1 MTSVS
6 HPEREPSN
14 DSVSLDLNAIVFV
27 LWKNKIILIMAA
39 VVSCVLGGIYAYTA
53 AQVWTSQALI
63 DQPTSREINHLR
75 LVVNKLVNNNIEP
88 KALASFEKEVIFKDF
103 IKGFNSADNKVN
115 FLIAEGI
122 VDSSPNPQKN
132 DSAQNQKAQLKKL
145 IKTIDAR
152 ALDKLS
158 DEVTL
163 SFSGDTSGDAK
174 RWLEKY
180 IAFIQAKQVEAKN
193 NELYSIW
200 QNRIKTLDAQY
211 DSVVTDTLQRQKDE
225 IIRTGYSLRISN
237 AAGLDK
243 PVENL
248 NNRDVFYIELGSKA
262 LAEKL
267 EVLRSMKDPEIMN
280 PELGSLRL
288 QINSL
293 KSLDIKNVSFQSFSY
308 LSSPDEP
315 ISRDKPRRPLIIIL
329 STFLGGIFGAG
340 VVLFRHSFRY
350 RQRGV

>member
-6 HPEREPSN
+6 HPERETLN
-14 DSVSLDLNAIVFV
+14 ASVSLDLNAIILV
-27 LWKNKIILIMAA
+27 LWKNKITIFLITL
-39 VVSCVLGGIYAYTA
+39 VSCVLGVIYAYTA

-63 DQPTSREINHLR
+63 DQPASKEINHLR

-88 KALASFEKEVIFKDF
+88 KSLSSFEKEVIFKDF
-103 IKGFNSADNKVN
+103 IKSFNSADNKVN
-115 FLIAEGI
+115 FLISEGI
-122 VDSSPNPQKN
+122 VDTSQNLQQH
-132 DSAQNQKAQLKKL
+132 DSAQNQKVQLKKL
-145 IKTIDAR
+145 TKNIDAR

-163 SFSGDTSGDAK
+163 SFSGATSGEAK
-174 RWLEKY
+174 LWLEKY

-211 DSVVTDTLQRQKDE
+211 KSVVADTLQRQKDE
-225 IIRTGYSLRISN
+225 IIRTGYSLKISK

-267 EVLRSMKDPEIMN
+267 EVLRSMKDPEVMN
-280 PELGSLRL
+280 PELSSLRL

-293 KSLDIKNVSFQSFSY
+293 KSLDIKNVLFQSFSY

-315 ISRDKPRRPLIIIL
+315 ISKDKPRRPLIIIL
-329 STFLGGIFGAG
+329 STLLGGIFGAG
-340 VVLFRHSFRY
+340 LVLIRHSFKY
-350 RQRGV
+350 RRQGI

>member
-1 MTSVS
+1 M
-6 HPEREPSN
+6 
-14 DSVSLDLNAIVFV
+14 
-27 LWKNKIILIMAA
+27 
-39 VVSCVLGGIYAYTA
+39 
-53 AQVWTSQALI
+53 
-63 DQPTSREINHLR
+63 
-75 LVVNKLVNNNIEP
+75 
-88 KALASFEKEVIFKDF
+88 
-103 IKGFNSADNKVN
+103 
-115 FLIAEGI
+115 
-122 VDSSPNPQKN
+122 
-132 DSAQNQKAQLKKL
+132 
-145 IKTIDAR
+145 
-152 ALDKLS
+152 
-158 DEVTL
+158 
-163 SFSGDTSGDAK
+163 
-174 RWLEKY
+174 
-180 IAFIQAKQVEAKN
+180 
-193 NELYSIW
+193 
-200 QNRIKTLDAQY
+200 
-211 DSVVTDTLQRQKDE
+211 VTDTLLRQKDE

-329 STFLGGIFGAG
+329 STFLGGILGAG